1 MSLSPA
7 QCRAARPL
15 LDIDQATL
23 ARRAVVSRDTV
34 ADFEAGIWHPNQ
46 NNLAAIRIALELAG
60 VMFLDDDSEG
70 GMGVRLKK
78 PRELHPVLT
87 GHRLSRRA

>member
-7 QCRAARPL
+7 QCRAARAL

-34 ADFEAGIWHPNQ
+34 ADFEAGIRHPSK
-46 NNLAAIRIALELAG
+46 NNLAAILIALELAG
-60 VMFLDDDSEG
+60 VMFLEEDGVG
-70 GMGVRLKK
+70 GMG
-78 PRELHPVLT
+78 
-87 GHRLSRRA
+87 

>member
-7 QCRAARPL
+7 QCRAARAL

-34 ADFEAGIWHPNQ
+34 ADFEAGIRHPTRT
-46 NNLAAIRIALELAG
+46 NLTAIKLRWNW
-60 VMFLDDDSEG
+60 
-70 GMGVRLKK
+70 
-78 PRELHPVLT
+78 
-87 GHRLSRRA
+87 RA

>member
-7 QCRAARPL
+7 QCRAARAL

-34 ADFEAGIWHPNQ
+34 ADFEAGIRNPSK
-46 NNLAAIRIALELAG
+46 NNLAAILIALELAG
-60 VMFLDDDSEG
+60 VMFLEEDGVG
-70 GMGVRLKK
+70 GIGVRLRKK
-78 PRELHPVLT
+78 RE
-87 GHRLSRRA
+87 R